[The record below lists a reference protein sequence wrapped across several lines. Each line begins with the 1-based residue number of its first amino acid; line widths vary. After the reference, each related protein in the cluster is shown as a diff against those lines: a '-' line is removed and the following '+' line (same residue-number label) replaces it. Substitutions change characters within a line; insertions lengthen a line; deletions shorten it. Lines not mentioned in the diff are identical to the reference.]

1 MDKKEMNDVVRRNV
15 ALLSKQT
22 EKEVGMMPATEAPLP
37 SVQMVKVFVVLVK
50 KVGKEIK
57 SFCANVKQNFT
68 SLGNVFFTLY
78 GKQFF
83 TSYGKEI
90 FIL

>member
-1 MDKKEMNDVVRRNV
+1 MV
-15 ALLSKQT
+15 LSDN
-22 EKEVGMMPATEAPLP
+22 M
-37 SVQMVKVFVVLVK
+37 FV
-50 KVGKEIK
+50 
-57 SFCANVKQNFT
+57 NVKQIFT